1 MGDVA
6 KGRVGEEICR
16 LDLPITVDA
25 MGIARLL
32 DSQQPDNMNHNSI
45 GTHRRGE

>member
-16 LDLPITVDA
+16 LDLPITA
-25 MGIARLL
+25 GRN
-32 DSQQPDNMNHNSI
+32 P
-45 GTHRRGE
+45 RRVWSVRPLVMLPMRRV